1 MLQEITH
8 AVPTKRSP
16 HPITA
21 PWAISEAAKLGGDF
35 LRWLMVDAGVVRRQ
49 ATFAV
54 ASRGWLT
61 NPEGIVAQLQ
71 PDRLHESAAALADL
85 LRHGPLREIIGAA
98 YGSNPLGLIESFNR
112 LGADAFSDSARYQTF
127 FEMFSDRAHRPKL
140 KVARYMG
147 RLTETKLDVLFR
159 IDPALL
165 HVTMLNR
172 DMTVEEVENL
182 NTALAAI
189 RTASTPEDEAAL
201 IAAAVAGG
209 EHRTIEKF
217 VSAWI
222 RRCRLGALP
231 FEADPAAGVFPITT
245 AAALMAAS
253 VRFKN
258 CARSLHR
265 VVDAIAGRSG
275 YVAHEIDGKAV
286 AMTALV
292 RFENGALAIENV
304 YGPSNDRVD
313 PEIQAPIRKW
323 FADRGVMTMRRQR
336 LEPAWATTLSLVG
349 VRHWGHLDDPDLLED

>member
-35 LRWLMVDAGVVRRQ
+35 LRWLMCDAGIVRRQ
-49 ATFAV
+49 ASFMV
-54 ASRGWLT
+54 AARGWLS
-61 NPEGIVAQLQ
+61 NPEGIVAQLH
-71 PDRLHESAAALADL
+71 PDRLHEPVAALADL
-85 LRHGPLREIIGAA
+85 LRSGSLQDVIRAA
-98 YGSNPLGLIESFNR
+98 YGSIPLGLIEAFNR
-112 LGADAFSDSARYQTF
+112 LGPDAFSDPAKYEMF
-127 FEMFSDRAHRPKL
+127 FEMFSQRAHRSKL
-140 KVARYMG
+140 KVARYLG
-147 RLTETKLDVLFR
+147 RLTETKLEILFR

-165 HVTMLNR
+165 HVTMLKR
-172 DMTVEEVENL
+172 DLTVEDVENL

-189 RTASTPEDEAAL
+189 RTASEPEDEAAL
-201 IAAAVAGG
+201 IAAAVAGD
-209 EHRTIEKF
+209 EHRTVAKF
-217 VSAWI
+217 VAAWI

-253 VRFKN
+253 VRFRN

-265 VVDAIAGRSG
+265 VVDAVAGRAG
-275 YVAHEIDGKAV
+275 YVAHEIDGTPI

-292 RFENGALAIENV
+292 KFEDNRWGIENIF
-304 YGPSNDRVD
+304 GPRNEPVE
-313 PEIQAPIRKW
+313 PEVQAPIRKW
-323 FADRGVMTMRRQR
+323 FAERGVSTMRRQR
-336 LEPAWATTLSLVG
+336 LEPAWATTLGLVG